1 MKPYLAI
8 FNLRMING
16 LQYRIAAL
24 AGVATQ
30 FVWGFMYIMIYEAFY
45 HGFTGTQTI
54 SLEQLATYIWLQ
66 QAFFFF
72 VLLWLKDN
80 EIFDSITSGSIAY
93 ELCRP
98 CGIYGFWFAKLIA
111 HRLSGTLLRCMPIL
125 VIGFFLPIPYRLSLP
140 PNFLTFIL
148 FLVTLLLGLIVVIS
162 LSMIVY
168 VSVFVT
174 MSPIGSFLIFSVV
187 GEFFSGL
194 MMPVP
199 LMPIWLQNIV
209 YILPFRLSGDLPF
222 RVYSGNIST
231 NDAIIG
237 ILTQI
242 LWIIGLIALGKVLLT
257 KMLKRVVVQG
267 G

>member
-1 MKPYLAI
+1 MKPYIAV
-8 FNLRMING
+8 FKLRVING

-30 FVWGFMYIMIYEAFY
+30 FVWGFMYIMIFEAFY
-45 HGFTGTQTI
+45 RGFSGTQAI

-66 QAFFFF
+66 QAFLYF
-72 VLLWLKDN
+72 LYLWLKET
-80 EIFDSITSGSIAY
+80 EISESITSGSIAY

-111 HRLSGTLLRCMPIL
+111 HRLSGTLLRCAPIL
-125 VIGFFLPIPYRLSLP
+125 VIAFFLPIPYRLSLP
-140 PNFLTFIL
+140 PDPLTFLL
-148 FLVTLLLGLIVVIS
+148 FVVTLLLGLIVVIS
-162 LSMIVY
+162 LSMLAYI
-168 VSVFVT
+168 SIFVT
-174 MSPIGSFLIFSVV
+174 MSPIGSFLVFSVV
-187 GEFFSGL
+187 GEFFSGFVL
-194 MMPVP
+194 PIP

-209 YILPFRLSGDLPF
+209 YLLPFRLSVDLPF
-222 RVYSGNIST
+222 RVYSGNIPT

-242 LWIIGLIALGKVLLT
+242 IWIIVLIAVGKFLLT